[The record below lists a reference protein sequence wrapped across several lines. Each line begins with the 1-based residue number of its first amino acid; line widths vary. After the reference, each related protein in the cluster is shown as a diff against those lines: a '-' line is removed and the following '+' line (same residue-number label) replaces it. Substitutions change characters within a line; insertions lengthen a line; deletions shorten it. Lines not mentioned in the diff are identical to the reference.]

1 MATIPDHLLSLF
13 TASLEYRGGR
23 YYIEVPASEVSLSP
37 GLDAQNQ
44 CQVAILSLDRVE
56 DDGKSKLS
64 STTETSH
71 QNSRMTKVSRQAP
84 SRATARPSQPESI
97 GSPQPYDSS
106 RWNESNRSD
115 PPVAENDILK
125 VEIESMGSKGDG
137 VAKVDSGYVLMIP
150 DTEVGEEVTVEVE
163 SVQDT
168 YSFARVV

>member
-23 YYIEVPASEVSLSP
+23 YYIEVPASEVSFSQS
-37 GLDAQNQ
+37 LDAQSQ

-56 DDGKSKLS
+56 DDGKPKPS
-64 STTETSH
+64 STTETS
-71 QNSRMTKVSRQAP
+71 QQDSKTTKVSRQASP
-84 SRATARPSQPESI
+84 RTTTRSSQPESI
-97 GSPQPYDSS
+97 SFPQPYASS
-106 RWNESNRSD
+106 RWNGSNRPD
-115 PPVAENDILK
+115 PPVAENDILE

-137 VAKVDSGYVLMIP
+137 VAKVDSGYVLMVP